1 MNINHHKQEIIKGFN
16 MSNAPLNGLNLE
28 DLSAYT
34 KVITDDATQA
44 VSEYGIVAE
53 WKGGVHSEIRTLNQK
68 VGGTEIVK
76 DFTFDVGEPEE
87 LLGNNAYP
95 TPQDYL
101 LGGMAGCMM
110 VGFVAG
116 ASARGIRLESVKLT
130 IKGALDLR
138 GFLNVAEEAPVGF
151 EEIQFQFEV
160 QGDGTQ
166 ADYDEVIAGVQQF
179 SPNYRTISDA
189 VKVSA
194 IVA

>member
-1 MNINHHKQEIIKGFN
+1 MNNL
-16 MSNAPLNGLNLE
+16 PLNGIKLD
-28 DLSAYT
+28 DLAAYT
-34 KVITDDATQA
+34 QVITDNPVEAI
-44 VSEYGIVAE
+44 SEYGIVAQ

-68 VGGTEIVK
+68 VGGKEIIK
-76 DFTFDVGEPEE
+76 DFRFQVGEPEE

-116 ASARGIRLESVKLT
+116 ASARGIKLDEVSLT
-130 IKGALDLR
+130 IKGALNLR
-138 GFLNVAEEAPVGF
+138 GFLNVDPDAPVGF
-151 EEIQFQFEV
+151 AEVQFHFEV
-160 QGDGTQ
+160 KGDSTQ
-166 ADYDEVIAGVQQF
+166 AIYDEVIAGVQLF

-194 IVA
+194 TAV

>member
-1 MNINHHKQEIIKGFN
+1 MDN
-16 MSNAPLNGLNLE
+16 SPLNGIKLD
-28 DLSAYT
+28 DLAAYT
-34 KVITDDATQA
+34 QVITEDAMQA
-44 VSEYGIVAE
+44 ISEYGIVAE

-68 VGGTEIVK
+68 VGGKEIVK
-76 DFTFDVGEPEE
+76 DFSFEVGEPEE

-116 ASARGIRLESVKLT
+116 ASARGIKLDAVKLT

-138 GFLNVAEEAPVGF
+138 GFLNVSEEAPVGF
-151 EEIQFQFEV
+151 DEIQFQFEV
-160 QGDGTQ
+160 KGEGTQ
-166 ADYDEVIAGVQQF
+166 ADYDEVIASVQQF

>member
-1 MNINHHKQEIIKGFN
+1 MDN
-16 MSNAPLNGLNLE
+16 SPLNGIKLD
-28 DLSAYT
+28 DLAAYT
-34 KVITDDATQA
+34 QVITEDAMQA
-44 VSEYGIVAE
+44 ISEYGIVAE

-68 VGGTEIVK
+68 VGGKEIVK
-76 DFTFDVGEPEE
+76 DFSFEIGEPEE

-116 ASARGIRLESVKLT
+116 ASARGIKLDAVKLT

-138 GFLNVAEEAPVGF
+138 GFLNVSEEAPVGF
-151 EEIQFQFEV
+151 DEIQFQFEV
-160 QGDGTQ
+160 TGEGTQ
-166 ADYDEVIAGVQQF
+166 ADYDEVIASVQQF

>member
-1 MNINHHKQEIIKGFN
+1 MDN
-16 MSNAPLNGLNLE
+16 SPLNGIKLD
-28 DLSAYT
+28 DLAAYT
-34 KVITDDATQA
+34 HVITEDATQA
-44 VSEYGIVAE
+44 ISEYGIVAE

-68 VGGTEIVK
+68 VGGKEIVK
-76 DFTFDVGEPEE
+76 DFSFEVGEPEE

-116 ASARGIRLESVKLT
+116 ASARGIKLDAVKLT

-138 GFLNVAEEAPVGF
+138 GFLNVSEEAPVGF
-151 EEIQFQFEV
+151 DEIQFQFEV
-160 QGDGTQ
+160 KGEGTQ
-166 ADYDEVIAGVQQF
+166 ADYDEVIASVQQF

>member
-1 MNINHHKQEIIKGFN
+1 MDN
-16 MSNAPLNGLNLE
+16 SPLNGIKLD
-28 DLSAYT
+28 DLAAYT
-34 KVITDDATQA
+34 QVITEDAAQA
-44 VSEYGIVAE
+44 ISEYGIVAE

-68 VGGTEIVK
+68 VGGKEIVK
-76 DFTFDVGEPEE
+76 DFSFEVGEPEE

-116 ASARGIRLESVKLT
+116 ASARGIKLDAVKLT

-138 GFLNVAEEAPVGF
+138 GFLNVSEEAPVGF
-151 EEIQFQFEV
+151 DEIQFQFEV
-160 QGDGTQ
+160 KGEGTQ
-166 ADYDEVIAGVQQF
+166 ADYDEVIASVQQF

>member
-1 MNINHHKQEIIKGFN
+1 MN
-16 MSNAPLNGLNLE
+16 NAPLNGIKLD
-28 DLSAYT
+28 DLAAYT
-34 KVITDDATQA
+34 QVITDNPAEA
-44 VSEYGIVAE
+44 ISEYGIVAE

-68 VGGTEIVK
+68 VGNKEIVK
-76 DFTFDVGEPEE
+76 DFTFHVGEPEE

-116 ASARGIRLESVKLT
+116 ASGRGIKLDAVTLT
-130 IKGALDLR
+130 IKGALNLR
-138 GFLNVAEEAPVGF
+138 GFLNVDANAPVGF
-151 EEIQFQFEV
+151 EEIKFQFEV
-160 QGDGTQ
+160 KGDASQ
-166 ADYDEVIAGVQQF
+166 ADYDEVIASVQQF

-194 IVA
+194 IAV

>member
-1 MNINHHKQEIIKGFN
+1 MDN
-16 MSNAPLNGLNLE
+16 SPLNGIKLN
-28 DLSAYT
+28 DLAAYT
-34 KVITDDATQA
+34 QVITEDATQA
-44 VSEYGIVAE
+44 ISEYGIVAE

-68 VGGTEIVK
+68 VGGKEIVK
-76 DFTFDVGEPEE
+76 DFSFEVGEPEE

-116 ASARGIRLESVKLT
+116 ASARGIKLDAVKLT

-138 GFLNVAEEAPVGF
+138 GFLNVSEEAPVGF
-151 EEIQFQFEV
+151 DEIQFQFEV
-160 QGDGTQ
+160 KGEGTQ
-166 ADYDEVIAGVQQF
+166 ADYDEVIASVRQF